1 MADSEDRTLAATD
14 HRRQQ
19 ARDEGQ
25 APLSREIVAVSGLA
39 VMTLLLAMLAP
50 GLVRSLEHRLT
61 VMLASPT
68 ADPGVALHQ
77 AGLAIL
83 ATVLPVAGAAALAGS
98 AAVLLQTGWLFHT
111 QALMPDLSRLDP
123 RRGLKRV
130 FGINNTIEA
139 AKSLAKI
146 SIIGWAVWHV
156 LSGALATTAETLS
169 LTTPAMLDR
178 LTRDTLHV
186 LITVLACQS
195 AIALFD
201 VGWTRFRFGRQ
212 IRMSLEEVKQEQK
225 TMNGDP
231 RLKAKIRQMRTA
243 RARRRMMAAVAK
255 ATVVVTNPTHY
266 AVALT
271 YERGSR
277 SAPKIVAKGIDEVAA
292 RIREAAQKHGV
303 PLVPNPP
310 LARALHVLPLDAEV
324 PAEHFKAVAEIIA
337 FVWRLRTP
345 ARARP

>member
-14 HRRQQ
+14 RRRQQ
-19 ARDEGQ
+19 ARDDGQ
-25 APLSREIVAVSGLA
+25 TPLSREIVAVSGLA

-50 GLVRSLEHRLT
+50 SLVSSLEHRLT
-61 VMLASPT
+61 AMLANPA
-68 ADPGVALHQ
+68 ADPGAALHE
-77 AGLAIL
+77 AAM
-83 ATVLPVAGAAALAGS
+83 AVFAAVLPIAGAAALAGS
-98 AAVLLQTGWLFHT
+98 AAVLLQTGWLLHT

-123 RRGLKRV
+123 RRGLKKV
-130 FGINNTIEA
+130 FGISNTVEA
-139 AKSLAKI
+139 AKSFAKI
-146 SIIGWAVWHV
+146 SVIGWAVWHV

-186 LITVLACQS
+186 SITVLACQS

-212 IRMSLEEVKQEQK
+212 LRMSLEEVKQENK
-225 TMNGDP
+225 EMNGDP
-231 RLKAKIRQMRTA
+231 RLKAKIKQIRTI

-271 YERGSR
+271 YDRGSR
-277 SAPKIVAKGIDEVAA
+277 SAPKIVAKGMDELAA

-345 ARARP
+345 TRSGP

>member
-14 HRRQQ
+14 RRLQQ
-19 ARDEGQ
+19 ARDDGQ
-25 APLSREIVAVSGLA
+25 TPISREIVAVSGLA
-39 VMTLLLAMLAP
+39 VMTLMLAMMAP
-50 GLVRSLEHRLT
+50 SLVNSLEHRLT
-61 VMLASPT
+61 LMLANPA
-68 ADPGVALHQ
+68 ADPGSALKDVAM
-77 AGLAIL
+77 AVLAII
-83 ATVLPVAGAAALAGS
+83 LPIAGAAALAGS
-98 AAVLLQTGWLFHT
+98 SAVLLQTGWLLHT
-111 QALMPDLSRLDP
+111 KALMPDLSRLDP
-123 RRGLKRV
+123 RRGLKKV
-130 FGINNTIEA
+130 FGIANTVEA
-139 AKSLAKI
+139 AKSFAKV
-146 SIIGWAVWHV
+146 SVIGWAVWHV
-156 LSGALATTAETLS
+156 LSGALPTTAETLS
-169 LTTPAMLDR
+169 LTTQAMLDR

-186 LITVLACQS
+186 SITVLACQS

-212 IRMSLEEVKQEQK
+212 LRMSLEEVKQENK
-225 TMNGDP
+225 EMNGDP
-231 RLKAKIRQMRTA
+231 RLKAKIRQMRMA

-277 SAPKIVAKGIDEVAA
+277 SAPKIVAKGMDDLAA

-345 ARARP
+345 VRSPL

>member
-1 MADSEDRTLAATD
+1 
-14 HRRQQ
+14 
-19 ARDEGQ
+19 
-25 APLSREIVAVSGLA
+25 
-39 VMTLLLAMLAP
+39 MTLMLAMMAP
-50 GLVRSLEHRLT
+50 SLVNSLEHRLT
-61 VMLASPT
+61 AMLASPA
-68 ADPGVALHQ
+68 ADPGIALHD
-77 AGLAIL
+77 AAAAIL
-83 ATVLPVAGAAALAGS
+83 TAVLPIAGATALAGS
-98 AAVLLQTGWLFHT
+98 AAVLLQTGWLLHPK
-111 QALMPDLSRLDP
+111 ALMPDLSRLDP
-123 RRGLKRV
+123 RRGLKKV
-130 FGINNTIEA
+130 FGISNTVEA

-146 SIIGWAVWHV
+146 SVIGWAVWHV

-169 LTTPAMLDR
+169 FTTPAMLDR

-186 LITVLACQS
+186 SMTVLACQC

-212 IRMSLEEVKQEQK
+212 LRMSLEEIKQENK
-225 TMNGDP
+225 EMNGDP
-231 RLKAKIRQMRTA
+231 RLKAKIKQMRTA
-243 RARRRMMAAVAK
+243 RARRRMIAAVAK

-271 YERGSR
+271 YDRGSR
-277 SAPKIVAKGIDEVAA
+277 SAPKIVAKGIDELAA

-337 FVWRLRTP
+337 FVWRLRKPT
-345 ARARP
+345 RAVP